1 LEEDNSEWRMVNSPL
16 APHPYLRYKPVMS
29 RNQRSAGFVIFR
41 RTASGETEFLLLDY
55 GRHWDFTKGHVEKG
69 EDDLTAA
76 IRELKEET
84 FLEDPVSVPGFQHE
98 IRYYFRDRKQQLV
111 HKTVIYF
118 LAEVGQGKIHLS
130 DEHVGYAY
138 LPFEEALQRLT
149 YASSREILRV
159 AQAHLKNIATDAVS

>member
-1 LEEDNSEWRMVNSPL
+1 
-16 APHPYLRYKPVMS
+16 MS
-29 RNQRSAGFVIFR
+29 RDQRSAGFVIFR
-41 RTASGETEFLLLDY
+41 RTASADIEYLLLDY

-69 EDDLTAA
+69 EDDLAAA

-84 FLEDPVSVPGFQHE
+84 FLEDAVPVPGFHHE

-118 LAEVGQGKIHLS
+118 LAEVGQGQIKLS
-130 DEHVGYAY
+130 DEHVGYAW
-138 LPFEEALQRLT
+138 LPFEDAAKRLT

-159 AQAHLKNIATDAVS
+159 ANAHLQTIVAA